1 VLETRTGRRAAASGR
16 DTPQDAIAARPLA
29 IFVPQV
35 GARSEIF
42 IRRRIEN
49 LLPDG
54 TVVVAG
60 TVDGPSA
67 GHWTVACPLVVLN
80 RLPRPTAAFRA
91 GRAIARKLG
100 WGVTPHHDTV
110 RSFLLEHGVRVVVG
124 DYLEWALRWLDLAHE
139 LGLQFFGYAHGYDVS
154 QVLRDPKW
162 ARMYLRYN
170 EADGVI
176 VPSRHGRDRLIE
188 AGIDSQRI
196 HVVPSGVPV
205 PSAPM
210 TREETGCTRCL
221 AVGRMVPK
229 KAPLLTLKAFR
240 QALGAHPQMHLDVV
254 GDGDLLAPAT
264 QFVHDS
270 GLDSTV
276 TFHGSQP
283 NEMVNTLMRQAD
295 LFLQHSITDPQ
306 TGDEEGL
313 PTAIQEAMACSL
325 PVVSTCHAG
334 IPEAVDD
341 GTTGFLVRE
350 GDTDAMAERIV
361 RLAGDHGLRQRMGE
375 AAWRRAQERFAW
387 PKSKA
392 ALLRILGFA
401 TDHAGAGPGAG
412 SEDRQ

>member
-1 VLETRTGRRAAASGR
+1 VLET
-16 DTPQDAIAARPLA
+16 RPLA

-60 TVDGPSA
+60 TVAGPGA

-80 RLPRPTAAFRA
+80 RLPRPAAAFRA

-100 WGVTPHHDTV
+100 WRATPHHDAV
-110 RSFLLEHGVRVVVG
+110 RSFLLEHGVQVVVG

-139 LGLQFFGYAHGYDVS
+139 LGLRFFGYAHGYDVS
-154 QVLRDPKW
+154 QVLRDPRW
-162 ARMYLRYN
+162 ARMYRRYN
-170 EADGVI
+170 EAGGVI

-188 AGIDSQRI
+188 TGVDPQKV

-205 PSAPM
+205 PSAPL
-210 TREETGCTRCL
+210 TREETGRIRCL

-254 GDGDLLAPAT
+254 GDGDLLAPAA

-270 GLDSTV
+270 GLDGAV

-283 NEMVNTLMRQAD
+283 NEMVNTLMREAD
-295 LFLQHSITDPQ
+295 LFLQHSITDPR

-313 PTAIQEAMACSL
+313 PTAIQEAMACGL
-325 PVVSTCHAG
+325 PVVSTYHAG

-341 GTTGFLVRE
+341 GATGFLVRE

-361 RLAGDHGLRQRMGE
+361 RLAGDRVLRQRMGE

-387 PKSKA
+387 PRSKA
-392 ALLRILGFA
+392 ALLKILDLKTGH
-401 TDHAGAGPGAG
+401 TDSGPDGA
-412 SEDRQ
+412 SEGRP